1 MDNTQAFETNV
12 LPQSFINYVL
22 ILAHDKLGHNGC
34 TRTYKIL
41 KRLHYWKGLKP
52 VIHTFM

>member
-52 VIHTFM
+52 VIHKFM